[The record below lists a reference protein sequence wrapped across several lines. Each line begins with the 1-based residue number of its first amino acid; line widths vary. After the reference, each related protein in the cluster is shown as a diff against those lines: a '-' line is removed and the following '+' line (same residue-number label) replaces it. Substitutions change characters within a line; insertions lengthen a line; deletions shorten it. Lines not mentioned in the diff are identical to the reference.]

1 MVCLEDAVRPEPPT
15 NGGGSMIGGG
25 SAAVEVE
32 MEAVMS
38 EVEIPWWEY
47 HKNVQARVRAARG
60 NIHAHLLYVQ
70 NDK

>member
-1 MVCLEDAVRPEPPT
+1 ME
-15 NGGGSMIGGG
+15 
-25 SAAVEVE
+25 VEVE

-47 HKNVQARVRAARG
+47 HKNVQARVRVAHG